1 MRTSNITVLALL
13 TFSVANAQSLIDQVY
28 KTITPDMER
37 VSYSFQS
44 IDGQSKIFGYGNG
57 LSNVYDEKWNI
68 LEAHN
73 AGQESLNTGYFY
85 LSRDYKYDSTR
96 KTYTVTEWEKRDYPN
111 TSAKY
116 SYYIWNDNYTRFY
129 NGEEKVL
136 YYLRNVDKV
145 FLRSHSV
152 STFSDKYTG
161 IAGQLSRVSHYYTP
175 LTTELN
181 LVDWDGNIL
190 CKIDPPYYFGS
201 TYCQAIDVKDKTY
214 LIVTAY
220 TMYPKSVIQD
230 CDTYSKVEYDISSEE
245 IEPNYYHY
253 FIYDYDKQT
262 NSVQMVKSE
271 KSLAN
276 RKPVAI
282 YDTNGTRLNAPQK
295 GINIVLYSDGSSEK
309 IIEQ

>member
-1 MRTSNITVLALL
+1 MKTRIILLALFCS
-13 TFSVANAQSLIDQVY
+13 TIVHAQSIIDQVF
-28 KTITPDMER
+28 KTIVPETER
-37 VSYSFQS
+37 AYYNFQS
-44 IDGQSKIFGYGNG
+44 VDGQTKILGYGNG
-57 LSNVYDEKWNI
+57 ISNVYDEKWNT
-68 LEAHN
+68 LESHN
-73 AGQESLNTGYFY
+73 AGQEELNTGYYFLTRSY
-85 LSRDYKYDSTR
+85 QYDSNR
-96 KTYTVTEWEKRDYPN
+96 KTYTTTAWEKTEYPN
-111 TSAKY
+111 KSAKY
-116 SYYIWNDNYTRFY
+116 SYYTWADNYKKFY
-129 NGEEKVL
+129 NGEANVL
-136 YYLRNVDKV
+136 YYLRNVDQT
-145 FLRSHSV
+145 FLRTHSV
-152 STFSDKYTG
+152 STFSDNYTG

-245 IEPNYYHY
+245 IEPNYYHH

-276 RKPVAI
+276 RKTVAI

>member
-1 MRTSNITVLALL
+1 MKTRIILLALFCS
-13 TFSVANAQSLIDQVY
+13 TIVHAQSIIDQVF
-28 KTITPDMER
+28 KTIVPETER
-37 VSYSFQS
+37 TYYNFQS
-44 IDGQSKIFGYGNG
+44 VDGQTKILGYGNG
-57 LSNVYDEKWNI
+57 ISNVYDEKWNT
-68 LEAHN
+68 LESHN
-73 AGQESLNTGYFY
+73 AGQEELNTGYYFLTRSY
-85 LSRDYKYDSTR
+85 QYDSNR
-96 KTYTVTEWEKRDYPN
+96 KTYTTTAWEKTEYPN
-111 TSAKY
+111 KSAKY
-116 SYYIWNDNYTRFY
+116 SYYTWADNYNKFY
-129 NGEEKVL
+129 NGEANVL
-136 YYLRNVDKV
+136 YYLRNVDQT
-145 FLRSHSV
+145 FLRTHSV
-152 STFSDKYTG
+152 STFSDSYTG

-245 IEPNYYHY
+245 IEPNYYHH